1 MSLWL
6 TVKLSALYEFI
17 VHLYVSAV
25 TGLLRTMPWF
35 LQKQP
40 PGHLHITRD
49 SLASNCTDM
58 RNTDMGSEVIPPII
72 NSGFLLE
79 I

>member
-17 VHLYVSAV
+17 VHLYFSTV

-35 LQKQP
+35 FQQQP
-40 PGHLHITRD
+40 PVHLHLNHD

-58 RNTDMGSEVIPPII
+58 HNTDMGSKVIPPII

>member
-6 TVKLSALYEFI
+6 TVKLSAPYEFI
-17 VHLYVSAV
+17 VHLYFSTV

-35 LQKQP
+35 LQQQP
-40 PGHLHITRD
+40 PIHFHLNRD
-49 SLASNCTDM
+49 SLASSCTDV

-72 NSGFLLE
+72 DSGFLLE